1 MKPTATGA
9 ATGEDGH
16 AWPFAV
22 SRTKHKDWRPV
33 MAPGHMIAQ
42 GGEYLLVHASDPGDL
57 PSPSPV
63 FERVVTTKRYGD
75 LTLVARSLPAT
86 ADLIGGSPK
95 EQLLDGAG
103 RPIQLIEGLVLH
115 GRHRDCS
122 SRWQDQLPSVHTI
135 AQQVFPEF
143 WRSEDEAAPPAPSQ
157 PLTQPGPTAHPGSE
171 PGQITDDEVPAGSTI
186 PAATGRLNTGGSGKP
201 PARCVLMEVIAT
213 VVGMAILHVLIRMV
227 RR

>member
-9 ATGEDGH
+9 ATGEEDH

-22 SRTKHKDWRPV
+22 SRTRHKDWRPV
-33 MAPGHMIAQ
+33 MAPSHMIAQ

-63 FERVVTTKRYGD
+63 FERIVTTKRYGD

-86 ADLIGGSPK
+86 ADLIGGSPQ

-122 SRWQDQLPSVHTI
+122 SRWQDQLPNVHTI
-135 AQQVFPEF
+135 AQQAFPEF
-143 WRSEDEAAPPAPSQ
+143 WQSEDEAAPPVPSQ
-157 PLTQPGPTAHPGSE
+157 PLTPPGLTAHPDRD
-171 PGQITDDEVPAGSTI
+171 PGQNTHNGATAGGPI
-186 PAATGRLNTGGSGKP
+186 PVDTSQIIRNSRNNLTAHR
-201 PARCVLMEVIAT
+201 VMAT
-213 VVGMAILHVLIRMV
+213 VITVIVGAAIFYVIIRLT